1 MENLGTVVSSH
12 GLDNQGLVN
21 LKKAYWN
28 LSPEALVEEAIKR
41 NEGKLAKGG
50 ALMVDTGIY
59 TGRSPQ
65 DRFIVEDDTTRS
77 TVDWGKINQ
86 PISPE
91 HFDRLFAKVVAYYQG
106 IGEVFVR
113 DVYAG
118 ADKTYQLNCRFV
130 NVRAYHN
137 MFIHNMFIAPTAEE
151 RKDFVPEFTVLQC
164 PELKGNVELD
174 GIRKEGGGTFV
185 VVNFAKRIIIIGGTE
200 YSGEMKKGIFGVLNY
215 MLPAKGIMPM
225 HCSANIGDD
234 NKSAVFFGLSGTG
247 KTTLSADPTR
257 TLIGD
262 DEHAWSD
269 EGVSNFEGGCYAK
282 VINLD
287 AKAEPIIFKTTETFG
302 TILENLVYDENT
314 RVPDLFDGSKTE
326 NTRSSYPITQVP
338 NAALDGKGP
347 QPSNV
352 IMLTCDA
359 FGVLPPISRL
369 TPAQASYQFISGYT
383 AKVAGTER
391 GITEPQATFSSCFGA
406 PFMPRRPAE
415 YADLLAKL
423 IEKHGANCWLVNTG
437 WSGGAYGVGSRM
449 KLKYTRAL
457 LNAALNGE
465 LDKVEFVKDEF
476 FGLEVPTSCPGLEDE
491 SILLPKN
498 TWTDKAAY
506 DAMAKKLAGMFEANF
521 KKFKS
526 TVTPEILAAAI
537 KS

>member
-12 GLDNQGLVN
+12 GLEEQGLTN
-21 LKKAYWN
+21 LKRAYWN
-28 LSPEALVEEAIKR
+28 LSPEALVEEAIRR

-50 ALMVDTGIY
+50 AFMMDTGIY

-65 DRFIVEDDTTRS
+65 DRFVVEDETSKD

-91 HFDRLFAKVVAYYQG
+91 NFERLYNKVLAYYQG
-106 IGEVFVR
+106 KGEVFVR
-113 DVYAG
+113 DVHAG
-118 ADKTYQLNCRFV
+118 ADETYQLKCRFV
-130 NVRAYHN
+130 TVRACHN
-137 MFIHNMFIAPTAEE
+137 MFINNMFLTPTDEQRKSFAP
-151 RKDFVPEFTVLQC
+151 DFTVLQC
-164 PELKGNVELD
+164 PELKGDEALD
-174 GIRKEGGGTFV
+174 GIRQGGGGTFI
-185 VVNFAKRIIIIGGTE
+185 VVNFSKRMIIIGGTE

-215 MLPAKGIMPM
+215 ILPERGIMPM

-234 NKSAVFFGLSGTG
+234 GKSAVFFGLSGTG
-247 KTTLSADPTR
+247 KTTLSADPSR

-262 DEHAWSD
+262 DEHAWS
-269 EGVSNFEGGCYAK
+269 EQGVSNFEGGCYAK

-287 AKAEPIIFKTTETFG
+287 ADAEPIIFKTTQTFG
-302 TILENLVYDENT
+302 TILENIVYDENT

-338 NAALDGKGP
+338 NATLEGKGP
-347 QPSNV
+347 HPSNV
-352 IMLTCDA
+352 VMLTCDA

-369 TPAQASYQFISGYT
+369 SAAQASYQFISGYT

-391 GITEPQATFSSCFGA
+391 GITEPQATFSSCFGS

-415 YADLLAKL
+415 YAALLGKL

-437 WSGGAYGVGSRM
+437 WSAGAYGVGSRM

-457 LNAALNGE
+457 LEAALNGE
-465 LDKVEFVKDEF
+465 LNNVEYVKDEF
-476 FGLEVPTSCPGLEDE
+476 FGLEVPTSCPGLEDQN
-491 SILLPKN
+491 ILMPKN
-498 TWTDKAAY
+498 TWADKAAY
-506 DAMAKKLAGMFEANF
+506 DATAKKLAGMFEENF
-521 KKFKS
+521 KKFEA

-537 KS
+537 KA